1 MARAARRLRRRRFLV
16 LAVLAAVAG
25 AGVGAGVEG
34 SAEAAWAASSR
45 QHVVAS
51 FYPIAYVV
59 AGVGGGHVDVA
70 NVTPVGAEPHDL
82 ELTPDLRDQIDDSDL
97 VFVMGEGF
105 QPAIEDAAAQRDG
118 STVSILRELSG
129 RREVRDPHVWLDP
142 GLMRKVVDVAEAA
155 LVRGDRVHAADYRA
169 NAARLDQQLVGL
181 DDEYSAG
188 LAHCAR
194 DVIVTSH
201 EAFGHLASAY
211 GLRQQGVAGLSP
223 DAEPDARRLGD
234 LADLVEREGV
244 TTIFTEEFVSPR
256 IADSLAARPAPAPW
270 YSARSRD

>member
-1 MARAARRLRRRRFLV
+1 M
-16 LAVLAAVAG
+16 
-25 AGVGAGVEG
+25 
-34 SAEAAWAASSR
+34 
-45 QHVVAS
+45 
-51 FYPIAYVV
+51 PPTIA
-59 AGVGGGHVDVA
+59 
-70 NVTPVGAEPHDL
+70 
-82 ELTPDLRDQIDDSDL
+82 
-97 VFVMGEGF
+97 
-105 QPAIEDAAAQRDG
+105 
-118 STVSILRELSG
+118 
-129 RREVRDPHVWLDP
+129 
-142 GLMRKVVDVAEAA
+142 
-155 LVRGDRVHAADYRA
+155 A

-256 IADSLAARPAPAPW
+256 IADSLARETGARTVVLSPIEGLTRTQERAGAT
-270 YSARSRD
+270 YFTVMEANLQKLERALGCT